1 MQVSTHTP
9 QYSMSAKLP
18 EPVQNLIDSFS
29 RLPGIGPKMA
39 ARLTFHLLQKSSFD
53 VNRFIGALEGVQQG
67 LRPCERCG
75 HISVGPLCAVCS
87 EAGRS
92 ENQICVVEGSLDV
105 IALEKSA
112 SYRGL
117 YHVLGGVL
125 SPMDGIGPDQLRI
138 ALLVHR
144 IEALA
149 EAGEVAEVIL
159 ATNPS
164 LEGEAT
170 AAYLSQQLQPF
181 VDRSKLS
188 VSRIARGLPMGSDI
202 EYADPTTLARALEG
216 RNSVHYADST
226 SR

>member
-1 MQVSTHTP
+1 
-9 QYSMSAKLP
+9 MSAKLP
-18 EPVQNLIDSFS
+18 EPVQVMIDAFS

-53 VNRFIGALEGVQQG
+53 VGRFITALEGIQSG

-75 HISVGPLCAVCS
+75 HISVSDLCVICS
-87 EAGRS
+87 DTGRDLS
-92 ENQICVVEGSLDV
+92 QICVVEGSLDV
-105 IALEKSA
+105 IALEKSGG
-112 SYRGL
+112 YHGV

-138 ALLVHR
+138 ALLKQR
-144 IEALA
+144 IADRTEKTEL
-149 EAGEVAEVIL
+149 IM

-170 AAYLSQQLQPF
+170 ASYIAKELQTVAVGGTLSI
-181 VDRSKLS
+181 
-188 VSRIARGLPMGSDI
+188 SRIARGLPMGSDI

-216 RNSVHYADST
+216 RNTVPYADNHN
-226 SR
+226 